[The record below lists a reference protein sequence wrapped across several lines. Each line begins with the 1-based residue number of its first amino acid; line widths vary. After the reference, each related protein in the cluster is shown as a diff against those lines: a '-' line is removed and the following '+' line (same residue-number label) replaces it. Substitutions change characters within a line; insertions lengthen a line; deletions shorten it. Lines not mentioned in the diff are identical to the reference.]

1 MKYILFTALLALFFL
16 SACQPANLS
25 ESDGDQEPVTTSGPD
40 VDEPLD
46 TQGFTDALISAGA
59 TVGGDGEIEQPFFS
73 VPGQVIIVNGEPVQV
88 FEYSD
93 AAQADSEAAQVSPD
107 GGSIG
112 TTMASWI
119 GPPHFYRAGRLI
131 VLYVGEDQSVIELL
145 EAVLGPQFA
154 GAETLPEPGLSTEPP
169 VAILQIG
176 EDEQVSGIGSYCWND
191 PAAGVGICNDKIGIP
206 TSPDPIVVES
216 PIIARFINP
225 LSTPPDTSTLS
236 VTPVEL
242 QDRMSAE
249 IDDKYWWPPN
259 LADQSTYQ
267 LAPPYEKELSLEP
280 GLYLLNVFVQWQE
293 FGDASYGFLV
303 EVPPAQGA
311 ELPEEEPEVSVVA
324 ILAEAGLN
332 LRSEPDLSSE
342 VIGYLPRNDLVDVI
356 GQSPDGGWW
365 QVVCPEDVSGTCW
378 ISADPALSE
387 PVNLTEVTLAGL
399 IYIENDQQPER
410 PMWIIEADETPTLF
424 MENSNLFASL
434 SSDGKQ
440 MIGCCYPRGE
450 TNLYLIDPETGD
462 SLQLTD
468 TPDRYNYNPQWWGA
482 NPETIVFVSNVF
494 NPNDQ
499 PRPGPGNITVV
510 STAGTG
516 YQVLDSEHIVRTSFS
531 LSPDGKTIAYTHGDE
546 NAEEDGI
553 LTPWL
558 YQLET
563 GPAPFNYTE
572 FGLDDLPN
580 LSFGNPAWSPDG
592 RYLAWVIGGEL
603 TGDGEWKNGIAIFD
617 LEGKSVDILNPHV
630 PASCLF
636 AWCPS
641 TPVWSPDGQWL
652 AWQIAPDG
660 EAPSFLAMRPDG
672 TDQQVF
678 EYGAGPTWSPDSRHI
693 VFGNILDFSVLV
705 MEVGQWQLQR
715 TELPSNSG
723 PLIWISL
730 DE

>member
-1 MKYILFTALLALFFL
+1 
-16 SACQPANLS
+16 
-25 ESDGDQEPVTTSGPD
+25 
-40 VDEPLD
+40 
-46 TQGFTDALISAGA
+46 
-59 TVGGDGEIEQPFFS
+59 
-73 VPGQVIIVNGEPVQV
+73 
-88 FEYSD
+88 
-93 AAQADSEAAQVSPD
+93 
-107 GGSIG
+107 
-112 TTMASWI
+112 
-119 GPPHFYRAGRLI
+119 
-131 VLYVGEDQSVIELL
+131 
-145 EAVLGPQFA
+145 
-154 GAETLPEPGLSTEPP
+154 
-169 VAILQIG
+169 
-176 EDEQVSGIGSYCWND
+176 
-191 PAAGVGICNDKIGIP
+191 
-206 TSPDPIVVES
+206 
-216 PIIARFINP
+216 
-225 LSTPPDTSTLS
+225 
-236 VTPVEL
+236 
-242 QDRMSAE
+242 
-249 IDDKYWWPPN
+249 
-259 LADQSTYQ
+259 
-267 LAPPYEKELSLEP
+267 
-280 GLYLLNVFVQWQE
+280 
-293 FGDASYGFLV
+293 
-303 EVPPAQGA
+303 
-311 ELPEEEPEVSVVA
+311 
-324 ILAEAGLN
+324 
-332 LRSEPDLSSE
+332 
-342 VIGYLPRNDLVDVI
+342 
-356 GQSPDGGWW
+356 
-365 QVVCPEDVSGTCW
+365 
-378 ISADPALSE
+378 
-387 PVNLTEVTLAGL
+387 
-399 IYIENDQQPER
+399 
-410 PMWIIEADETPTLF
+410 
-424 MENSNLFASL
+424 
-434 SSDGKQ
+434 
-440 MIGCCYPRGE
+440 
-450 TNLYLIDPETGD
+450 
-462 SLQLTD
+462 
-468 TPDRYNYNPQWWGA
+468 
-482 NPETIVFVSNVF
+482 
-494 NPNDQ
+494 
-499 PRPGPGNITVV
+499 VV

-572 FGLDDLPN
+572 FGLDDLPY